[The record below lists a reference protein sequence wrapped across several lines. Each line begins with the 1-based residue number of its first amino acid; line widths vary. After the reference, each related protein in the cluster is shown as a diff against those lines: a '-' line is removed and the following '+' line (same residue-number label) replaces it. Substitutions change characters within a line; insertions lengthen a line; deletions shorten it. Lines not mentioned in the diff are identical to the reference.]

1 MTSSDDFQ
9 TMFDL
14 APVSLWLEDYS
25 GLKQLFDRWRAE
37 GVTDLAAHLQADPAR
52 RAACMASIQV
62 LRVNQKTLSLFGA
75 ADQDELVARLPEIFR
90 DDMADRVIGEL
101 AQFWAGHTEIQN
113 ETVNYALDGRRLDV
127 NVRIR
132 ILPGHEHDW
141 SRALVSLDDITARV
155 RAERMREASERYAR
169 GLFER
174 SPVSLWVED
183 FSGVKRLLDGVR
195 AQGIRDFGTF
205 LKVHPEFVGRCI
217 QEIRVLDVNEETLRM
232 FGAPD
237 KPTLLRSLSRVFRG
251 EMHDSFAEQ
260 LRDLWDGK
268 TTQQREVVNYTLG
281 GEAVHIYMQFSVLA
295 DRQDN
300 WDLVLLSLVDITA
313 RRRAEA
319 YLEYLGTHDVLTQ
332 LRNRTFY
339 TEEIARLSRKGP
351 WPLSIL
357 TLDMNG
363 LKQVNDQV
371 GHAAGDALLRRAGE
385 VLAKLVDAPSCVA
398 RVGGDEFIVLMPD
411 TDERG
416 VRSVRE
422 HLHTLVDLNNQ
433 FYAGPSGHLLSF
445 AMGAATC
452 RQGESV
458 DAALQAADRAMYEDK
473 ARHYEA
479 EGVGP
484 RRVN

>member
-25 GLKQLFDRWRAE
+25 GLKQLFDQWRAE
-37 GVTDLAAHLQADPAR
+37 GVTDLVEYLQTDPTR
-52 RAACMASIQV
+52 RTACMASIRV
-62 LRVNQKTLSLFGA
+62 VRVNQKTLELFA
-75 ADQDELVARLPEIFR
+75 AGSQDELVSRLSEIFR
-90 DDMADRVIGEL
+90 DDMSDRVIHEL

-113 ETVNYALDGRRLDV
+113 QTVNYALDGRRLDV
-127 NVRIR
+127 TVRIR
-132 ILPGHEHDW
+132 ILPGHEADW
-141 SRALVSLDDITARV
+141 SRALISLDDITARV
-155 RAERMREASERYAR
+155 SAEKLRDASERYAR

-205 LKVHPEFVGRCI
+205 LKVHPEFVGRCV

-232 FGAPD
+232 LGAPD
-237 KPTLLRSLSRVFRG
+237 KPTLLRNLPKVFRG

-260 LRDLWDGK
+260 LRDLWEGK
-268 TTQQREVVNYTLG
+268 TLQQREVVNYTLG
-281 GEAVHIYMQFSVLA
+281 GEPVYIYMQFSILP

-339 TEEIARLSRKGP
+339 TEEVHRLARKGP
-351 WPLSIL
+351 WPVSIL

-422 HLHTLVDLNNQ
+422 HLTTLVDLNNQ
-433 FYAGPSGHLLSF
+433 FYGGPSGHLLSF

-452 RQGESV
+452 HAGESLEN
-458 DAALQAADRAMYEDK
+458 ALLAADRAMYEDK
-473 ARHYEA
+473 ARHYES
-479 EGVGP
+479 EGP
-484 RRVN
+484 AQRRPV